1 MADDQKN
8 RGVTLWNCG
17 PGGPSALDGFQWP
30 ADLDEIIRR
39 TITDE
44 LRAKI
49 AERVKPYK
57 TPVTLATL
65 RYPVK

>member
-1 MADDQKN
+1 MPDEKRN

-17 PGGPSALDGFQWP
+17 PGGPSAYDGLKMP
-30 ADLDEIIRR
+30 ENIGEIIRR

>member
-1 MADDQKN
+1 MADEQKS

-17 PGGPSALDGFQWP
+17 PGGPSAYDSLRLPENIG
-30 ADLDEIIRR
+30 EIIRGA
-39 TITDE
+39 ITDE
-44 LRAKI
+44 LRAEI
-49 AERVKPYK
+49 AERVRPYK